1 MEIQKD
7 EERKKEAEKLAKEE
21 EEKFEKYLEDLK
33 KKRKIEDEYIKNKK
47 KELENPFSSDKGFI
61 QALEDDIEI
70 EYENGIDYAKNTYNS
85 ANENVNYYS
94 EKAKLGWQYLMA
106 LKWIVNFWLVGV
118 PYVLYCIF
126 AIVWNLYW
134 NIVENKWWAHGNV
147 ILLGSSIYLVIQ
159 AIFSM
164 LMMFEMAFIIRWIK
178 PFRLLSLVSALLYNF
193 FYILFTC
200 DWFYQVFYSDK
211 T

>member
-1 MEIQKD
+1 M
-7 EERKKEAEKLAKEE
+7 
-21 EEKFEKYLEDLK
+21 
-33 KKRKIEDEYIKNKK
+33 
-47 KELENPFSSDKGFI
+47 
-61 QALEDDIEI
+61 EDDIEI
-70 EYENGIDYAKNTYNS
+70 EYTNGIDYAKNTYSS
-85 ANENVNYYS
+85 ASENVSYIS

-106 LKWIVNFWLVGV
+106 LKWIVNFWIVGV

-134 NIVENKWWAHGNV
+134 NILENKWWAHGNV
-147 ILLGSSIYLVIQ
+147 VLLGSSVYLVVQ

-178 PFRLLSLVSALLYNF
+178 PFRLLSLLSAVLYNF
-193 FYILFTC
+193 LYILFTC
-200 DWFYQVFYSDK
+200 DWIYQVFYSDK